1 MSILDYFSNGDGN
14 STNLSLGP
22 NDLLPETMPQNSVG
36 RLLQNPTDL
45 YSPTTKK
52 VKRFDKKSNPYS
64 IDGLTNNSKSNTY
77 SIDNLLNST
86 SPSTTLSTKQY
97 SKPSKK
103 TNPYSI
109 DNLLNSTSPSTTLS
123 TKQYSKPSK
132 KSNPY
137 SIDNL
142 LNSTSPSTTLTTK
155 RHSMAP
161 KKQNPYSVDNMLDP
175 RSANYLLNTDNSKEL
190 YGELAKKHPKLI
202 FKKKS
207 AKEKSGMN
215 EVSKILLDKNRVIK
229 FTKKATTPE
238 GAAEMVAKHNLTKAQ
253 KWHLNLINPNGPIE
267 KNNFSDVNGDGVPDI
282 IILNENNS
290 PVYVN
295 GITTCKS
302 NSMKKLDQIES
313 SKGDSA
319 YSKFKKKVFSA
330 KNTALT
336 EMGLNNA
343 DKIQQ
348 MGLLN
353 KAMSEIWHDEIIQ
366 KVYDKLNLTTQKD
379 INKAK
384 KTPAYKNE
392 LMATVDENIAQ
403 HRDDRTYYH
412 SLLTHA
418 MVDVQNNRTP
428 TEKNSNPYSIGLF

>member
-1 MSILDYFSNGDGN
+1 MSILDYFSNGDGK

-103 TNPYSI
+103 
-109 DNLLNSTSPSTTLS
+109 
-123 TKQYSKPSK
+123 
-132 KSNPY
+132 SNPY

-155 RHSMAP
+155 QHSMAP

-238 GAAEMVAKHNLTKAQ
+238 GAAEMVAKHNSTKAQ

-366 KVYDKLNLTTQKD
+366 KVYDKLNLTTQKE

-384 KTPAYKNE
+384 RTQAYKNE

-418 MVDVQNNRTP
+418 MVDAQNNRTP
-428 TEKNSNPYSIGLF
+428 TENNSNPYDIPIINPITPHIVNHSDSLNNGFPIINPITPHYV